1 MPQLSKVSVSIP
13 LDAFVGQTGS
23 LVWHFDSDDEI
34 GNFGAGWGV
43 RNVAVRG
50 ATTVSGQPVII
61 LSRTNSGVTWKLAD
75 FDVVEGPN
83 TTTANATRS
92 AYAPSATGQDTIV
105 FSRDNTAPL
114 VSFDAVTTP
123 TDTALQTITGTFV
136 EANPLRL
143 KVFRSD
149 DQTFQDPD
157 EVVLNRKTFSD
168 NTFSVSV
175 VMNEGNNFLKVTLT
189 DQGGNTPIGTDTA
202 TVVLDTGDPVIT
214 DEGTIYPDGAVSAT
228 AEDEVIYQVKASDA
242 GAGVAKV
249 EELDSNGNV
258 VGQLFAT
265 SDKTKVPQI
274 ISDKFDITG
283 DFVLFKQIAA
293 GTAPGETAVTLR
305 ATDLAGNSAEVTV
318 NAKVT
323 ATKEAQNIFLS
334 AGSNLAGI
342 NLQSTQSPTFK
353 IEDVLAQKLD
363 TSFLDSTFANNLTTA
378 LGSSPVTSTAAN
390 ILSADRK
397 TVGLNDVTG
406 FQPGDRVAL
415 SSGDTELSADVSAGA
430 TSIIVTDG
438 VTGFVVGRT
447 MVISGATGP
456 FGLGFA
462 AEAESSTI
470 AAINAATNTI
480 TTTAALT
487 KAHFQGARVTG
498 IEVGRV
504 VSVDAAN
511 NTLTFDKPLDPIIV
525 VGGMPVAE
533 EPKLGDI
540 VDAIHYFTGGL
551 SAFGTGES
559 EATDPDKGEFI
570 SFVRDSSGNLLGND
584 AVDLRVLGQGKSY
597 WFITKKAAFDRSDPL
612 PGSTEGPIIPQRMQ
626 LDGVVFDATAAVPSL
641 PSTVVLEIG
650 WNQIALIGETDRVV
664 ERGVRGVLFPTRQF
678 TSLLEFKSD
687 ISFDSATGAVSVV
700 AGVLN
705 PLFAGDIANPGDVME
720 TTRGFY
726 IFMNSAGGEHTP

>member
-1 MPQLSKVSVSIP
+1 MSS
-13 LDAFVGQTGS
+13 
-23 LVWHFDSDDEI
+23 
-34 GNFGAGWGV
+34 
-43 RNVAVRG
+43 
-50 ATTVSGQPVII
+50 
-61 LSRTNSGVTWKLAD
+61 
-75 FDVVEGPN
+75 
-83 TTTANATRS
+83 
-92 AYAPSATGQDTIV
+92 
-105 FSRDNTAPL
+105 
-114 VSFDAVTTP
+114 
-123 TDTALQTITGTFV
+123 
-136 EANPLRL
+136 
-143 KVFRSD
+143 
-149 DQTFQDPD
+149 
-157 EVVLNRKTFSD
+157 
-168 NTFSVSV
+168 
-175 VMNEGNNFLKVTLT
+175 
-189 DQGGNTPIGTDTA
+189 
-202 TVVLDTGDPVIT
+202 
-214 DEGTIYPDGAVSAT
+214 
-228 AEDEVIYQVKASDA
+228 
-242 GAGVAKV
+242 
-249 EELDSNGNV
+249 
-258 VGQLFAT
+258 
-265 SDKTKVPQI
+265 
-274 ISDKFDITG
+274 
-283 DFVLFKQIAA
+283 
-293 GTAPGETAVTLR
+293 
-305 ATDLAGNSAEVTV
+305 
-318 NAKVT
+318 
-323 ATKEAQNIFLS
+323 
-334 AGSNLAGI
+334 GSNLVGI

-378 LGSSPVTSTAAN
+378 LGSSPVTTTAAN
-390 ILSADRK
+390 LLSADRK

-406 FQPGDRVAL
+406 FQPGDRVAIG
-415 SSGDTELSADVSAGA
+415 SGDTELSADVSAGA
-430 TSIIVTDG
+430 TSIIVVVGGT
-438 VTGFVVGRT
+438 TGFEVGRT
-447 MVISGATGP
+447 VVISGDTGP
-456 FGLGFA
+456 FGLGFGD
-462 AEAESSTI
+462 EAKTSTI
-470 AAINAATNTI
+470 QAINAATNTL

-511 NTLTFDKPLDPIIV
+511 NTLTFDKALDPIIIV
-525 VGGMPVAE
+525 NNMPVAE
-533 EPKLGDI
+533 EAKLGDI

-559 EATDPDKGEFI
+559 EATDPDKGEFV
-570 SFVRDSSGNLLGND
+570 SFVRDSAGNLLGND

-687 ISFDSATGAVSVV
+687 ISFDSATGAVAVV